1 MRHHLSEKS
10 TGFIWR
16 VMAITLLAVGVTAC
30 SSEPESE
37 KIQAQVIEDEMKLML
52 DAWYPRVIDE
62 EYGGYISSFSHDWE
76 MTGTQEK
83 MIVTQARHLWS
94 LSKVMTLYPDNPDYP
109 EYAIHGFEFL
119 KNYMWDEEYGGFYQ
133 MVTREGEPMRDTYF
147 GENYAKTLYGNS
159 FAIYGLAAH
168 FGASGNQESL
178 DLAKQAFDWLEEN
191 SHDKEYGGY
200 FQPLARDGTPTT
212 EGYTKDYNSGIHI
225 LEALTELY
233 TVWPDGLVR
242 ERLEE
247 MFHAVRDTMVSEQ
260 GYLKLYFA
268 EDWTHLSYQDST
280 EEVIRENLGRDHVT
294 PGHDIETSFLLLE
307 AAHTLGMENDPQT
320 EKIAKLLTD
329 HTLAIGWDSETGGFY
344 NTGYYFPGDDGL
356 TITDDGKTWW
366 AQAEGLNTLL
376 IMADMYPDDPNHY
389 LDKFEQQWEYINEHL
404 IDHKHGGWYDSGLDK
419 DPESVDSRKS
429 QIWKGNY
436 HTLRAMMGVLKRLE
450 AQG

>member
-1 MRHHLSEKS
+1 MRNHLSGKS
-10 TGFIWR
+10 SGFIYR
-16 VMAITLLAVGVTAC
+16 VMAITLLAFGVKAC

-37 KIQAQVIEDEMKLML
+37 TQSHVIEDEMKLML

-62 EYGGYISSFSHDWE
+62 EHGGYISSFSHDWE

-94 LSKVMTLYPDNPDYP
+94 LSKVMTLYPDNQDYP
-109 EYAIHGFEFL
+109 EYANQGFEFL
-119 KNYMWDEEYGGFYQ
+119 KKHMWDDEYGGFYQ

-147 GENYAKTLYGNS
+147 GDNYAKTLYGNS

-168 FGASGNQESL
+168 YGATGNQGSL
-178 DLAKQAFDWLEEN
+178 DLAVEAFNWLEEH

-233 TVWPDGLVR
+233 AVWPDDLVR
-242 ERLEE
+242 ERLDE
-247 MFHAVRDTMVSEQ
+247 MFHVVRDIMVSEQ

-280 EEVIRENLGRDHVT
+280 EAEIRENMGRDHVT

-307 AAHTLGMENDPQT
+307 AAHELGTENDPETQR
-320 EKIAKLLTD
+320 IAKLLTD
-329 HTLAIGWDSETGGFY
+329 HTLDTGWDSEAGGFY
-344 NTGYYFPGDDGL
+344 NTGYYFPGDDEL
-356 TITDDGKTWW
+356 TIVNDGKTWW

-376 IMADMYPDDPNHY
+376 IMADMYPDDPHDY
-389 LDKFEQQWEYINEHL
+389 LAKFEQQWEYINEYL
-404 IDHKHGGWYDSGLDK
+404 IDHEHGGWYNSGLDM
-419 DPESVDSRKS
+419 DPESVNSRKS

-436 HTLRAMMGVLKRLE
+436 HTLRAMIRVLERLE

>member
-1 MRHHLSEKS
+1 MCNYHFIKLISFIRLIILMALAFFGSSACALKSE
-10 TGFIWR
+10 
-16 VMAITLLAVGVTAC
+16 
-30 SSEPESE
+30 SSLKASE
-37 KIQAQVIEDEMKLML
+37 VEATMMTML
-52 DAWYPRVIDE
+52 NAWYPRVIDWDN
-62 EYGGYISSFSHDWE
+62 GGYISSFAHDWE
-76 MTGTQEK
+76 MIGSQEK

-94 LSKVMTLYPDNPDYP
+94 VSKVMALYPDNSDFSKFGS
-109 EYAIHGFEFL
+109 HGFEFL
-119 KNYMWDEEYGGFYQ
+119 KNNMWDKEYGGFYQ

-147 GENYAKTLYGNS
+147 GDNYAKTLYGNS
-159 FAIYGLAAH
+159 FAIYGLAAYY
-168 FGASGNQESL
+168 GASGNQDSL
-178 DLAKQAFDWLEEN
+178 DLAVQAFYWLEDH

-200 FQPLARDGTPTT
+200 FQPLARDGTPTR
-212 EGYTKDYNSGIHI
+212 EGYPKDYNSGIHI

-233 TVWPDGLVR
+233 TVWPDDLVR

-280 EEVIRENLGRDHVT
+280 EAVIRENLGRDHVT

-307 AAHTLGMENDPQT
+307 AAHALGMENDPET
-320 EKIAKLLTD
+320 ERIAKLLTD

-376 IMADMYPDDPNHY
+376 IMADMYPNDPNHY
-389 LDKFEQQWEYINEHL
+389 LDKFEQQWEYINQYL
-404 IDHKHGGWYDSGLDK
+404 IDHEHGGWYDSGLDK